1 MFVAA
6 LFIIEEEKNQTLG
19 SHLILETAE
28 WLSKPQSIYRN
39 HKVYK
44 DHMMCG
50 KVVGYMD

>member
-1 MFVAA
+1 MFIAA
-6 LFIIEEEKNQTLG
+6 LFIMEEEENQTLG

-28 WLSKPQSIYRN
+28 WFSKPQSIYRN

-44 DHMMCG
+44 DRMMCG